1 MQSKIRLGW
10 NYLFSCL
17 IKKLEGHTSFW
28 SMVVFKMVTANGCIT
43 PMSVSLALCQAS
55 LKWTL
60 PSNIPPYNK
69 QVGETIIVDLKV
81 TRYNNSACSRLS
93 LTHFSSIFEDHTD
106 NFSAV
111 GLLNNVQWGAPRRA
125 SAPDE
130 PHLLHQG
137 ELLLDQ
143 LQTIR
148 GETSRLTRDRR
159 PHCVNLMHNPVL
171 QSRRAEVFRDR
182 GQPGLQER
190 ALSPKFMWY
199 QHRAAGVEP
208 RAGAGWL
215 DLFCPLGVWRA
226 NTGGGGEGN
235 SPNSAAGLEGESTAI
250 ENTGA
255 GNLLFADKE
264 TERVSAKTASCS
276 KLELGCLKTVMTT
289 TLKPV
294 EAVWQGVRRQPEQP
308 CQHSCEW
315 SGCESRPPQPLT
327 MWGGRGE
334 HKPVTCTCLPASR
347 RRRRRD
353 DGGEGT
359 GGGGHHFVEPRFNL
373 TA

>member
-1 MQSKIRLGW
+1 M
-10 NYLFSCL
+10 
-17 IKKLEGHTSFW
+17 T
-28 SMVVFKMVTANGCIT
+28 
-43 PMSVSLALCQAS
+43 VSLALCQAS

-190 ALSPKFMWY
+190 ALSPKFTWY

-226 NTGGGGEGN
+226 NTGGGEGT

-255 GNLLFADKE
+255 GDLLFADKD

-276 KLELGCLKTVMTT
+276 KLELGCASSLILRSSGILLMKVALTQGLSGSWSSVNQE
-289 TLKPV
+289 V
-294 EAVWQGVRRQPEQP
+294 NAVSRSEGL
-308 CQHSCEW
+308 S
-315 SGCESRPPQPLT
+315 SGR
-327 MWGGRGE
+327 RGE
-334 HKPVTCTCLPASR
+334 RATHRSQLSWKESESLAISCLLRDEYWSEDGDDNNIETCWSCLAGSAATTR
-347 RRRRRD
+347 AALSAFLRM
-353 DGGEGT
+353 EWM
-359 GGGGHHFVEPRFNL
+359 
-373 TA
+373 